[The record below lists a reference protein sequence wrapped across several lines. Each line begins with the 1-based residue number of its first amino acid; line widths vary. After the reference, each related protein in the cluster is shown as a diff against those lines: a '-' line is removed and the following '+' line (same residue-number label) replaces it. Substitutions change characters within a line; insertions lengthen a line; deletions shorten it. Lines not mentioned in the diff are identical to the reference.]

1 MYIIELLFFVN
12 AIMALIVASNGLCY
26 RSIAGGATG
35 PWRRATNCDDENW
48 FMHKGQ
54 FYQLRQIFNNDYSI
68 CIVSKTKHDEIIRVP
83 FDGACVIDYASTSFV
98 SSIKMVL
105 CDGYYAGAILVA
117 DSVHIVRVDIA
128 ARKITLS
135 NKLCLPKLVHPM
147 QRGNYLFVSYD
158 AAMQRLH
165 VFVPEY
171 DDGALVLFDINGDCT
186 PIRAE
191 YVVSKMC
198 TSAYN
203 GILYVYQYD
212 GGYTS
217 YDIAS
222 GQLIDRV
229 TDKYLRWPAGGSLVS
244 YMRAVDKNVY
254 EVIIV
259 DLRTGDEYVIDT
271 ISETLVNTINWT
283 IMSQATI

>member
-1 MYIIELLFFVN
+1 
-12 AIMALIVASNGLCY
+12 MALIVASNGLRY
-26 RSIAGGATG
+26 RPIAGGASG
-35 PWRRATNCDDENW
+35 PWRRATDCDDENW

-54 FYQLRQIFNNDYSI
+54 FYQLRQILDSI
-68 CIVSKTKHDEIIRVP
+68 CIVSKTKYGETIRLP
-83 FDGACVIDYASTSFV
+83 FDGACVIDYTSTSFM
-98 SSIKMVL
+98 SSVKMVL
-105 CDGYYAGAILVA
+105 CDSYYAGAILVGG
-117 DSVHIVRVDIA
+117 SVHIVCVDIE

-135 NKLCLPKLVHPM
+135 DKLGLPKLVHLK
-147 QRGNYLFVSYD
+147 RNYLFVSYD

-165 VFVPEY
+165 VFVPGY

-191 YVVSKMC
+191 YVVDSMC

-203 GILYVYQYD
+203 GILHTHHYN

-222 GQLIDRV
+222 GQLIDHV
-229 TDKYLRWPAGGSLVS
+229 TDKYLRWPAGGSLIS

-259 DLRTGDEYVIDT
+259 DLQTGDEYVIDT
-271 ISETLVNTINWT
+271 ISETLVNTIPWT
-283 IMSQATI
+283 IMSPATI